1 MFIKKNLIK
10 PNFVLLICFFE
21 ILEQVRPDRQMLM
34 WSATWP
40 HEVRKLAKDF
50 FGQEKDLVHMNIGST
65 ELQANPNIEQ
75 VIEVTENSMEK
86 KDKVLEYLAEVPQVS
101 IIVQHNHKVLMP
113 SSCKKRPK
121 KSRARNWFGE

>member
-1 MFIKKNLIK
+1 
-10 PNFVLLICFFE
+10 
-21 ILEQVRPDRQMLM
+21 MLM

-86 KDKVLEYLAEVPQVS
+86 KDKVIEYVAEVPQVCS
-101 IIVQHNHKVLMP
+101 HYSLIQ
-113 SSCKKRPK
+113 SQSAGK
-121 KSRARNWFGE
+121 KSLAVDFFYETESDVWADLGRFGQFTLRAFVVLFIIILSRI